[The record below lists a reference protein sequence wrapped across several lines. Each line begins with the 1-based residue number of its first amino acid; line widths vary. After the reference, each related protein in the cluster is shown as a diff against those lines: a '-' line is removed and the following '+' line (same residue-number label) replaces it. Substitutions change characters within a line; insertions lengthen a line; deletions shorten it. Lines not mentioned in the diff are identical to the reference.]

1 MRRNKQDPVRYL
13 VDYHNAR
20 EQARR
25 ERQRA
30 ARQAERKT
38 LIAQA
43 IVGIIGFLTLTAASG
58 ILG

>member
-1 MRRNKQDPVRYL
+1 MRARRDPVRYL
-13 VDYHNAR
+13 VDYHNTR

-30 ARQAERKT
+30 ARRAEEKA
-38 LIAQA
+38 LITQV

>member
-1 MRRNKQDPVRYL
+1 MRARRDPVRYL
-13 VDYHNAR
+13 VDYHNTR

-25 ERQRA
+25 ERQKA
-30 ARQAERKT
+30 ARRAEQKT

-43 IVGIIGFLTLTAASG
+43 IIGIIGFLTLTAASG